1 MTPNAAIVMKEPLAA
16 ALGALGEGQ
25 TLSYTFADV
34 VKLAGHA
41 CPTTAS
47 AFVGCRE
54 ALAALYPGETPVRG
68 DVSVR
73 VYGSPEEGSLG
84 VTAQVFTLLT
94 GAAPATGFKGLGP
107 RFRRKDLLSFDPA
120 RPDAGAVCV
129 ELKRND
135 TGQAV
140 LLKMRPGRFPFAPE
154 KAARIGV
161 LMERV
166 VWDAATPGEAAELR
180 ELWMKKVNGML
191 SDSDGVREWIEVE
204 ETTHA

>member
-1 MTPNAAIVMKEPLAA
+1 MKEPLAA
-16 ALGALGEGQ
+16 ALGALGEGD
-25 TLSYTFADV
+25 TMSYTFDDV

-54 ALAALYPGETPVRG
+54 ALAALYPGEIPVRG
-68 DVSVR
+68 EVVVK

-107 RFRRKDLLSFDPA
+107 RFRRKDLLSFDAA
-120 RPDAGAVCV
+120 RPDPGAVCV

-135 TGQAV
+135 TGRAV
-140 LLKMRPGRFPFAPE
+140 LLKLRPGRFPFSRE
-154 KAARIGV
+154 KAARIGQ

-166 VWDAATPGEAAELR
+166 VWDAATAAEASELR
-180 ELWMKKVNGML
+180 ELWMGKVNGML
-191 SDSDGVREWIEVE
+191 TDTENVREWIEVE
-204 ETTHA
+204 ETAHG